1 MLDELRE
8 LASRVPFDERGNP
21 DIKLEDISTLLLREY
36 LPKGKMKN
44 PHNFTEKNFKGS
56 VPQLIK
62 QTMEY
67 LRTSVLY
74 ETVQKVSDRT
84 ICNRV
89 KMLAYQDTY
98 YSDNDQ
104 CQLYFQD
111 SEIHGTVGFICGDG
125 DVWFER
131 CLLVTEK
138 RTLDGSGRNVITF
151 TLKDEENSVETILTA
166 DEAKRYTV
174 KRAFPGWNPQKVI
187 RQTEKKARKLMK
199 RLQ

>member
-1 MLDELRE
+1 
-8 LASRVPFDERGNP
+8 
-21 DIKLEDISTLLLREY
+21 
-36 LPKGKMKN
+36 
-44 PHNFTEKNFKGS
+44 
-56 VPQLIK
+56 
-62 QTMEY
+62 MEY

-74 ETVQKVSDRT
+74 ETVQKVPDRT
-84 ICNRV
+84 
-89 KMLAYQDTY
+89 
-98 YSDNDQ
+98 
-104 CQLYFQD
+104 
-111 SEIHGTVGFICGDG
+111 ICGDG

-138 RTLDGSGRNVITF
+138 RTLDGSGRNVVTF